1 MAVKAELGDGI
12 RPIFSNKPFVGTAF
26 TVSCAAADNL
36 GHHVAMKFLKPD
48 DVLVV
53 KGEEFGECAVTG
65 DLMMV
70 MA

>member
-1 MAVKAELGDGI
+1 
-12 RPIFSNKPFVGTAF
+12 
-26 TVSCAAADNL
+26 
-36 GHHVAMKFLKPD
+36 VAMKFLKPD

-53 KGEEFGECAVTG
+53 KGEKFGECAVTD

>member
-1 MAVKAELGDGI
+1 M
-12 RPIFSNKPFVGTAF
+12 
-26 TVSCAAADNL
+26 SCAAADNL

-53 KGEEFGECAVTG
+53 KGEEFGEFAVTG